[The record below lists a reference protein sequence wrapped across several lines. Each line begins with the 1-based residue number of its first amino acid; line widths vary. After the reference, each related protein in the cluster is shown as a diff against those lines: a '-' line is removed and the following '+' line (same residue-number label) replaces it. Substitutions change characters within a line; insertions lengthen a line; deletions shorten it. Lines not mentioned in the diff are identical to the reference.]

1 MSLLWDIAT
10 IAAIVA
16 VALGCDWVAKALV
29 RSEDRARERDETNK
43 RHRPSDPQAGLSV
56 AEGTGVERARPHRAD
71 ASALPR
77 SPHTPVDAVDPRPTA
92 STGPMTP
99 VGAAVQLLPPAA
111 SAGLHRRRVVLHG

>member
-10 IAAIVA
+10 ITAIVA

-77 SPHTPVDAVDPRPTA
+77 SPHTPVGGAADPRPVA
-92 STGPMTP
+92 
-99 VGAAVQLLPPAA
+99 PP
-111 SAGLHRRRVVLHG
+111 AGLHRRRVVLHG